1 MLKIKKL
8 GKTDSANFR
17 PIMNSSNFLKI
28 FECCLNPF
36 LIRHLKLNNRQFGF
50 RKNTSCSSAHIILKE
65 TVKSYVAER
74 SNVHCAMVDVS
85 KAFDKINHSILIDK
99 LHKSGLP
106 KHIIGII
113 AYMMNNSYANIFV
126 NNIATDLWKIG
137 NGTRQGGLI
146 SPLIFSY
153 YINGIIDDVSQMA
166 SGCELGGIKTNI
178 ICYADDICLLAP
190 SNQALQS
197 ILNLVHAKLKN
208 IGLSINIEKCKYIVF
223 KKHKSININ
232 STVTL
237 EGETIERVSEYRYL
251 GIILSEDNSINKDI
265 NRATESFLKQFNSMF
280 YKFYNMSNEVLK
292 FLFRTYTTSFYGVE
306 LWYDS
311 LENRQ
316 IHKIAV
322 PYHAAVKRVAMLN
335 LWDSNHEACLRV
347 NVPIF
352 KHMLAKRTIC
362 LFHSIIKSLSPC
374 LMGFKYYFRYDSFI
388 YKNLQEFFHRK
399 YDVPIFI
406 ENPLCTM
413 ISRINYVE
421 RNEPRRR

>member
-1 MLKIKKL
+1 M
-8 GKTDSANFR
+8 
-17 PIMNSSNFLKI
+17 
-28 FECCLNPF
+28 
-36 LIRHLKLNNRQFGF
+36 
-50 RKNTSCSSAHIILKE
+50 KE
-65 TVKSYVAER
+65 TIKSYVAER
-74 SNVHCAMVDVS
+74 SNVHCGMVDVS

-126 NNIATDLWKIG
+126 NNITTDLWKIG

-153 YINGIIDDVSQMA
+153 YINDIIDDISQMA
-166 SGCELGGIKTNI
+166 IGCELGGIKTNI

-190 SNQALQS
+190 STQALQS
-197 ILNLVHAKLKN
+197 ILNLLYAKLKN
-208 IGLSINIEKCKYIVF
+208 IGLSVNIEKCKYIVF

-232 STVTL
+232 STVSL
-237 EGETIERVSEYRYL
+237 EGEVVERVSEYKYL

-265 NRATESFLKQFNSMF
+265 NRATESFLKQFNSMY
-280 YKFYNMSNEVLK
+280 YKFYNMNNEVLK

-335 LWDSNHEACLRV
+335 LWDSNHEGCLRV

-352 KHMLAKRTIC
+352 NHMLAKRTVC
-362 LFHSIIKSLSPC
+362 LFHSIFKS
-374 LMGFKYYFRYDSFI
+374 
-388 YKNLQEFFHRK
+388 
-399 YDVPIFI
+399 
-406 ENPLCTM
+406 
-413 ISRINYVE
+413 
-421 RNEPRRR
+421 